1 VRRRVAAAGVLVSGF
16 LAAGSAQPTPALVTI
31 QTIVTAADGSAVTG
45 LARDDF
51 ELRVDDVERPVET
64 FVART
69 RPTTALL
76 VDVSAS
82 VVTVPGTLEEAVAC
96 LVDGLEPRDRLRVGA
111 LARHL
116 FLGPIRSDYR
126 AARGDLRQVLNPT
139 LEDIVG
145 PTPLWDAVAY
155 IAGELAKGP
164 TPAAILLVTDG
175 RSTGNRLSLAQAAQ
189 YVVDARVS
197 LNVLVVGPPEHL
209 SVMPQD
215 GTESIVV
222 RPGAPIAAFAEFT
235 GGGLQRISAHVPP
248 GILASVFAQ
257 LRETYTL
264 GFRSVAADGE
274 MHRIAVRVRRAGLT
288 VRAPHGYIASPTG
301 AGENARSDRR
311 GRWMRAGSRSIR
323 ASRSAS
329 IGAAFPATRSGAAAT
344 RSESWR
350 SPADRQQ
357 RSWPSTRR
365 RRLGVARR
373 RPCRGRLLSGT
384 SWSTIW
390 SWERSTYS
398 R

>member
-1 VRRRVAAAGVLVSGF
+1 VRRRVAAAGVLVIGF
-16 LAAGSAQPTPALVTI
+16 LAAGSAQTTPALVTI
-31 QTIVTAADGSAVTG
+31 QTIVTAADGSAATG

-82 VVTVPGTLEEAVAC
+82 VVTMPGTLEEALAC

-235 GGGLQRISAHVPP
+235 GGGLQRISVHVPP

-264 GFRSVAADGE
+264 GFRPVAADGE
-274 MHRIAVRVRRAGLT
+274 MHRIAVRMRRAGMT
-288 VRAPHGYIASPTG
+288 VRAPLGYIASP
-301 AGENARSDRR
+301 
-311 GRWMRAGSRSIR
+311 AGS
-323 ASRSAS
+323 
-329 IGAAFPATRSGAAAT
+329 
-344 RSESWR
+344 
-350 SPADRQQ
+350 
-357 RSWPSTRR
+357 
-365 RRLGVARR
+365 
-373 RPCRGRLLSGT
+373 
-384 SWSTIW
+384 
-390 SWERSTYS
+390 
-398 R
+398 